1 MFDATPTR
9 TPQITIAFTV
19 GDLRGNAEPLGTFT
33 SREGAEL
40 YGRALGIPRD
50 AIHVE
55 AVTLGYPVL
64 APNALGPGSAATLA
78 ARKGLEAFAAL
89 EQRAALGAEVELA
102 RAERD
107 QAAATAERL
116 EKHLAAARTERDEL
130 RGDRDELTG
139 LRGDHETLCE
149 AAEALLSEL
158 RIFDPDADKMPT
170 RASLVERLREGV
182 GTVAGLVTEVDEL
195 LRATEEH
202 GKSTHADAISHAVE
216 YLGVL
221 VSEREAAKGKLTTQA
236 RETLVSLGVEL
247 VTDEVVSRVTG
258 IAPKAAP
265 AKATRTRK
273 AAP

>member
-1 MFDATPTR
+1 MSR
-9 TPQITIAFTV
+9 HHNITIAFTV
-19 GDLRGNAEPLGTFT
+19 GDLRGSTEPLGTFT

-40 YGRALGIPRD
+40 YGRALGLPSD
-50 AIHVE
+50 AAHVE
-55 AVTLGYPVL
+55 AVTIDCPIL
-64 APNALGPGSAATLA
+64 APNTAGSGSAPSIA
-78 ARKGLEAFAAL
+78 ARKGLESFAAL

-107 QAAATAERL
+107 QAAATVVRL
-116 EKHLAAARTERDEL
+116 EGHLAAARTERDEL

-170 RASLVERLREGV
+170 RASLVDRLREGV
-182 GTVAGLVTEVDEL
+182 GTVEGLIVDVSEL
-195 LRATEEH
+195 LRATKEH
-202 GKSTHADAISHAVE
+202 GESTRADAISHAVE

-221 VSEREAAKGKLTTQA
+221 VSEREAAKGKLSDQT
-236 RETLVSLGVEL
+236 RETLASLGVEL
-247 VTDEVVSRVTG
+247 VTDESVARVMRT
-258 IAPKAAP
+258 APKP
-265 AKATRTRK
+265 TRTRK